1 MFRIMGQIMEW
12 VIQFAFLSVI
22 VAMGLLLTLLILL
35 FQRERVLGAIKMDF
49 LKEKFE
55 QLCDLSDR
63 LDEPYRGRNPFGSA
77 MWITRYILQGA
88 MVSVGLVILWI
99 ILLTIK

>member
-1 MFRIMGQIMEW
+1 MEW
-12 VIQFAFLSVI
+12 IIQFAFLSVI
-22 VAMGLLLTLLILL
+22 VAMGLLLALLILL
-35 FQRERVLGAIKMDF
+35 FERERVAGAIKVNF
-49 LKEKFE
+49 LREKFE
-55 QLCDLSDR
+55 QLCELSDR

-99 ILLTIK
+99 ILLSIK

>member
-1 MFRIMGQIMEW
+1 MFRIIGQIMEW

>member
-1 MFRIMGQIMEW
+1 MEW

>member
-1 MFRIMGQIMEW
+1 MEW
-12 VIQFAFLSVI
+12 IIQFAFLSVI
-22 VAMGLLLTLLILL
+22 IAMGLLLALLILL
-35 FQRERVLGAIKMDF
+35 FERERVMEALKIDF
-49 LKEKFE
+49 LRDKFE

-99 ILLTIK
+99 IILSLK

>member
-1 MFRIMGQIMEW
+1 MEW
-12 VIQFAFLSVI
+12 IIQFAFLSVI

-35 FQRERVLGAIKMDF
+35 FERERVLDALKIDF
-49 LKEKFE
+49 LRDKFE
-55 QLCDLSDR
+55 RLCDLSDR

-99 ILLTIK
+99 IILSLK

>member
-1 MFRIMGQIMEW
+1 MFRIIGTIMEW
-12 VIQFAFLSVI
+12 IIQFAFLSVI
-22 VAMGLLLTLLILL
+22 VAMGLLLILL
-35 FQRERVLGAIKMDF
+35 VLLFERERVMEALKINF
-49 LKEKFE
+49 LKDKFE

-99 ILLTIK
+99 IILSIK

>member
-1 MFRIMGQIMEW
+1 MFSIIGQIMEW
-12 VIQFAFLSVI
+12 IIQFAFLSVI

-35 FQRERVLGAIKMDF
+35 FERERVLGAIKVDF
-49 LKEKFE
+49 LREKFE
-55 QLCDLSDR
+55 QLCELSDR

-88 MVSVGLVILWI
+88 VVSVGLVILWI
-99 ILLTIK
+99 ILLSIK

>member
-1 MFRIMGQIMEW
+1 MEW

-22 VAMGLLLTLLILL
+22 VAMGLLLTFLILL
-35 FQRERVLGAIKMDF
+35 FQRERVLEAIKMDF
-49 LKEKFE
+49 LKDKFE

-99 ILLTIK
+99 ILLSIK